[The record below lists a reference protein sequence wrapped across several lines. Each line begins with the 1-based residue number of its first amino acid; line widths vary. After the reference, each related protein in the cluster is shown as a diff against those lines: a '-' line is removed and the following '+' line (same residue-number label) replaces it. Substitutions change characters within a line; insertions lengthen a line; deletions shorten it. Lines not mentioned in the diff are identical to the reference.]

1 MGIDQR
7 DHGNPAAVCPDLLA
21 LGRKLIL
28 SGEACVSL
36 ARIGVFLVREPLIR
50 LGQL

>member
-1 MGIDQR
+1 MGIDER
-7 DHGNPAAVCPDLLA
+7 DHGNPATVCPDLLA
-21 LGRKLIL
+21 LDRKLIL

-36 ARIGVFLVREPLIR
+36 ARLGVFLVREPSIR